1 MKKYLII
8 MMFLMAGHCLSKIHI
23 TTVTMFWR
31 DVRYE
36 LNINA
41 NAMLPDTVLAALSG
55 RAIVWTSS
63 DIGGVQMGFWLATVD
78 EQALYAIPDSVTEVI
93 ATTAIKENITRDI
106 RGGYPPL
113 FDATYP
119 KLGGGWEAPSPSAV
133 PIAYSVWDDSV
144 QLFPIPRQNDDSIYF
159 KCHIEHPVCTA
170 GATTILLKSAY
181 VEAAIDYT
189 CYLVYKRLQ
198 MYDIAT
204 YYQSEY
210 GRKKQ
215 DLRQRYAP
223 KIDLLKRE
231 E

>member
-1 MKKYLII
+1 MKKLLII
-8 MMFLMAGHCLSKIHI
+8 MVFLMAGHCFSKIHI

-41 NAMLPDTVLAALSG
+41 NAMLPDTVLAALSS

-78 EQALYAIPDSVTEVI
+78 EQVIYAVPDSVTEIVS
-93 ATTAIKENITRDI
+93 ATMIKDLKTRDI
-106 RGGYPPL
+106 RGGYPP
-113 FDATYP
+113 FYEATY
-119 KLGGGWEAPSPSAV
+119 GMNFYEAASETSV
-133 PIAYSVWDDSV
+133 PLSYSLWDDSV
-144 QLFPIPRQNDDSIYF
+144 QLFPIPIQDDDSIYF

-181 VEAAIDYT
+181 IEAAIDYT
-189 CYLVYKRLQ
+189 CFLVYKRLQ
-198 MYDIAT
+198 EYDI
-204 YYQSEY
+204 SNEY
-210 GRKKQ
+210 EEDYKEKKK

>member
-1 MKKYLII
+1 MKKLLII
-8 MMFLMAGHCLSKIHI
+8 MIFLMAGHCFSKIHI

-41 NAMLPDTVLAALSG
+41 NAMLPDTVLAALSS

-63 DIGGVQMGFWLATVD
+63 DIGGVQMGFWLATVA
-78 EQALYAIPDSVTEVI
+78 EQALYAIPDSVTEII
-93 ATTAIKENITRDI
+93 ATTVIKDNLTRDI

-113 FDATYP
+113 FEATY
-119 KLGGGWEAPSPSAV
+119 KDMEGFEAAGPDAV
-133 PIAYSVWDDSV
+133 PIAYSLWDDSV
-144 QLFPIPRQNDDSIYF
+144 QLFPVPVQNDDSIYF
-159 KCHIEHPVCTA
+159 KFHIEHPVCTV

-189 CYLVYKRLQ
+189 CHLVYKRLQ

-204 YYQSEY
+204 YYQGEY
-210 GRKKQ
+210 GKKKQ